1 MHHGGQK
8 CIRQS
13 DKIAKTVLA
22 FGQLDLLLEGCEAA
36 RDGPLRPRLPLV
48 FAESGLD
55 FVKHGKVL

>member
-13 DKIAKTVLA
+13 DNIAKTVLA